1 MLAPVLERVA
11 NARAAF
17 DVAKINIDENEE
29 IATQYG
35 IEVVPTLMV
44 FKNGKPVD
52 SSVGFIE
59 ENKILNLVSKH
70 I

>member
-1 MLAPVLERVA
+1 
-11 NARAAF
+11 
-17 DVAKINIDENEE
+17 
-29 IATQYG
+29 
-35 IEVVPTLMV
+35 MV